1 MGMFGLFK
9 KEEMDPFNTFQII
22 IETPLKNQPLPRNV
36 PHSDFEGYDI
46 DHYSAHVIAVTD
58 SNEDGTTRQD
68 ILKACRQG
76 EQLELIQD
84 EENGLDPSVR
94 VCRNTGEQ
102 IGYLTPG
109 MSRTVIDN
117 SLVGYRNTVF
127 ISELT
132 GGTTGNP
139 LLGVNIHIIFAH
151 EDAPEKVMKDYIES
165 LVTNPITTH

>member
-1 MGMFGLFK
+1 M
-9 KEEMDPFNTFQII
+9 
-22 IETPLKNQPLPRNV
+22 
-36 PHSDFEGYDI
+36 
-46 DHYSAHVIAVTD
+46 
-58 SNEDGTTRQD
+58 
-68 ILKACRQG
+68 
-76 EQLELIQD
+76 
-84 EENGLDPSVR
+84 
-94 VCRNTGEQ
+94 CRNTGEQ